1 MKVGVSHFM
10 VMVAC
15 CVGMRLGMA
24 KPADAEVTR
33 NGSVVASDFVAAD
46 GKTDVADAL
55 QRLIDAHPNRTI
67 YFPDGTY
74 LISHPIVTPAHPKRS
89 VDLRLSNFA
98 VLKAS
103 PDWTEKAA
111 LVRLGGKDPA
121 NDIYTIGSNY
131 GLTGGIL
138 DGSGKADGVSIDGGR
153 ETKIEDVSIKHV
165 RVGIH
170 VKRGANSGSS
180 DADVMHVNIV
190 GNKTPESIGLLV
202 EGYDNT
208 FSNMRI
214 ANVHVGVDL
223 RGGGNSMRNLHPLYT
238 CWGKDDYETGIGFL
252 DRTGNNW
259 YSFCY
264 SDNFAVGFRTTGNGH
279 SQFDSCFCMWYS
291 PRGATHRIVQ
301 ADRKFESTFND
312 LTVGFHGKAATNAVL
327 QVGEPGGRGVFN
339 RLHGSVGR
347 STDGVHKE
355 YVR

>member
-1 MKVGVSHFM
+1 MKVPCRFGISVVLSACGA
-10 VMVAC
+10 VLAATSVAW
-15 CVGMRLGMA
+15 
-24 KPADAEVTR
+24 PAR
-33 NGSVVASDFVAAD
+33 NGYVVATDFVEAD
-46 GKTDVADAL
+46 GSADVADAL
-55 QRLIDAHPNRTI
+55 QRVIDTHPNRTV

-74 LISHPIVTPAHPKRS
+74 LLSHPLVTPAHPKRS
-89 VDLRLSNFA
+89 VDLRLSNYA

-103 PDWTEKAA
+103 SNWTERAA
-111 LVRLGGKDPA
+111 RVRLGGKDPA
-121 NDIYTIGSNY
+121 NDICTVGSNY

-138 DGSGKADGVSIDGGR
+138 DGSDRADGVSIDGGR

-165 RVGIH
+165 RVGVH

-180 DADVMHVNIV
+180 DADIMHVNIT
-190 GNKTPESIGLLV
+190 GNRSPESIGVLV

-238 CWGKDDYETGIGFL
+238 CWGSDDYETGAGFI

-279 SQFDSCFCMWYS
+279 SQFDSCFCLWYS
-291 PRGATHRIVQ
+291 PRGATHRVIQ
-301 ADRKFESTFND
+301 ADGRFESTFND

-327 QVGEPGGRGVFN
+327 RVGSPGGRGTLN
-339 RLHGSVGR
+339 RVHGSAGR
-347 STDGVHKE
+347 SSDKVHE
-355 YVR
+355 DYVR